1 MNEKE
6 LSEVSMKIQAIK
18 TADGYFIK
26 DVDAKD
32 YSNDLLKYIHFG
44 KKAPEVSWK
53 RFWYKVDDVY
63 AKAEK
68 YTPPTKKLV
77 GYVLKSE
84 YAPTEALPKDVH
96 LEFFSCYEDSRRG
109 LYDSVYEDVPDS
121 YEDVNVEINV
131 VAELDGKLIHERI
144 FFPVYG
150 KYPNSDGKSFTITND
165 HIKLGLLDE
174 ITTPEILKEE
184 RPCELD
190 SAKSFAI
197 IRTHIKD
204 NINPKVAEITSDYG
218 FCLTVSK
225 RISLAEKEEYKVDE
239 NFSLFSRR
247 KRKPRFVTKYRVE
260 RKKEIYKIAPR
271 IDGKVYDKYPEAP
284 IFRGEN
290 ARNLKANIDEYL
302 TNLME
307 EINRPLVDCPHCKG
321 EGVIEQP

>member
-1 MNEKE
+1 MR
-6 LSEVSMKIQAIK
+6 IQAIR
-18 TADGYFIK
+18 TSDGFFIK
-26 DVDAKD
+26 DSEAKD
-32 YSNDLLKYIHFG
+32 YSSDVLRNIHFG
-44 KKAPEVSWK
+44 RQAPEASWK

-63 AKAEK
+63 TKPEK

-84 YAPTEALPKDVH
+84 YAPTEALPKDVSV
-96 LEFFSCYEDSRRG
+96 EFFSDYEDSRRG

-121 YEDVNVEINV
+121 YEDIEVEV
-131 VAELDGKLIHERI
+131 EEVAELDGKLIHEKI

-174 ITTPEILKEE
+174 LITPEILKEE

-190 SAKSFAI
+190 STKSFAI

-204 NINPKVAEITSDYG
+204 NINPKVAEITSDYD

-225 RISLAEKEEYKVDE
+225 KIPLSVKEECTVDE

-260 RKKEIYKIAPR
+260 RKKEFYKIAPR

-290 ARNLKANIDEYL
+290 ARNLKANIVEYL
-302 TNLME
+302 TKLME

-321 EGVIEQP
+321 EGVIETVI